1 MTINIIQRKDV
12 IYKNNTSPL
21 FLRLSHNRRT
31 KYLSLGVSVI
41 PEHWDANKQQ
51 IAESCPQKRAHQLAI
66 DTQIETL
73 QKKIR
78 RFRGSGN

>member
-1 MTINIIQRKDV
+1 MTINVIQRKDV

-21 FLRLSHNRRT
+21 FLRLFHKRRT

-41 PEHWDANKQQ
+41 PEHRDANKQQ
-51 IAESCPQKRAHQLAI
+51 IAESCPHQLAI

-78 RFRGSGN
+78 RF